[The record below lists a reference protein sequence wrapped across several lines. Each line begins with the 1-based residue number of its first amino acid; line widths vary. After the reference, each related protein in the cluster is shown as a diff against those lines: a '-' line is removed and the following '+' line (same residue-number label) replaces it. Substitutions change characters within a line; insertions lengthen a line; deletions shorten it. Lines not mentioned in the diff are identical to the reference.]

1 MSQNHRKNKNC
12 FQAALVSESLGL
24 QRDRETLKQLE
35 ASLVNR
41 DEVNTD
47 IKRLHNELMT
57 DWRAWPK
64 RVAGKL
70 AKRINA
76 DPARV
81 EALLQKHIDEH
92 LKQFSDDCPTL

>member
-35 ASLVNR
+35 DSFVNR
-41 DEVNTD
+41 TEVNAD
-47 IKRLHNELMT
+47 IKRLHSELMA

-64 RVAGKL
+64 RVAGEL
-70 AKRINA
+70 AKRIDA
-76 DPARV
+76 DPTRV

-92 LKQFSDDCPTL
+92 LKQFANDCPTL